1 MDANSTYILKIATT
15 KTINAFVSYSSVM
28 TLRLCRDMT
37 NQDGG
42 IREELWN
49 RSNRLLTARRGAES
63 NQNFRSSIYASGDP
77 IISYQIQISLASLI
91 IQCY

>member
-49 RSNRLLTARRGAES
+49 RSNRLLTDETQIAFNWMEMEWKES
-63 NQNFRSSIYASGDP
+63 G
-77 IISYQIQISLASLI
+77 
-91 IQCY
+91 

>member
-49 RSNRLLTARRGAES
+49 RSNRLLIDETQKAFNWMEMEWKES
-63 NQNFRSSIYASGDP
+63 G
-77 IISYQIQISLASLI
+77 
-91 IQCY
+91 

>member
-42 IREELWN
+42 LREELWN
-49 RSNRLLTARRGAES
+49 RSNRLLTDETQKAFNWMEMEQEES
-63 NQNFRSSIYASGDP
+63 G
-77 IISYQIQISLASLI
+77 
-91 IQCY
+91 

>member
-49 RSNRLLTARRGAES
+49 RSNRLLTDETQIAFNWVEMEQEES
-63 NQNFRSSIYASGDP
+63 G
-77 IISYQIQISLASLI
+77 
-91 IQCY
+91 

>member
-49 RSNRLLTARRGAES
+49 RSNRLLTDETQKAFNWMEMEWKES
-63 NQNFRSSIYASGDP
+63 G
-77 IISYQIQISLASLI
+77 
-91 IQCY
+91 

>member
-37 NQDGG
+37 NQDGR

-49 RSNRLLTARRGAES
+49 RSNRLLTDETQKAFNWMEMEQEES
-63 NQNFRSSIYASGDP
+63 G
-77 IISYQIQISLASLI
+77 
-91 IQCY
+91 

>member
-49 RSNRLLTARRGAES
+49 RSNRLLTDETQKAFNWMEMEQEES
-63 NQNFRSSIYASGDP
+63 G
-77 IISYQIQISLASLI
+77 
-91 IQCY
+91 

>member
-49 RSNRLLTARRGAES
+49 RSNRLLTDETQIAFNWMEMEQEES
-63 NQNFRSSIYASGDP
+63 G
-77 IISYQIQISLASLI
+77 
-91 IQCY
+91 

>member
-49 RSNRLLTARRGAES
+49 RSNRLLTDH
-63 NQNFRSSIYASGDP
+63 SGVLNLLKMNGP
-77 IISYQIQISLASLI
+77 ISLHPMSLLFI
-91 IQCY
+91 NTHFHI